1 MRLLPKSGPK
11 DIYTKEYATH
21 QKTQEGGEGKKSRK
35 KNQNLGQKRKINRT
49 QERRAKGE

>member
-35 KNQNLGQKRKINRT
+35 KKSEPRT
-49 QERRAKGE
+49 KKKNK